1 MAIEATSPASDPSE
15 VCIRHYNFF
24 QRFSRMYSLRNFA
37 LFFALVFSFLVC
49 SAVGV
54 AQNQEPL
61 SSKDFVA
68 WLYQLPRYP
77 EKRDE
82 LIEEIRKRGIGF
94 PLTDGMRSLVATKS
108 GNDALLRR
116 TLEEAERRRV
126 NPTASALPSPAEGNE
141 LLERTRNVT
150 LAAAGAMPD
159 FIVKQSIRRSVAYG
173 TTTNWIPQD
182 TLSIAVGY
190 RANQGEQY
198 KLLTVNGV
206 PAAEEVQESK
216 DYSKYVKGATSS
228 GVEYISALADIFK
241 PESQAEFRMVDTD
254 VIQGRRTVVYEYL
267 VHKEQSQL
275 TLSTGDTGA
284 STIAGSQGRMWIDR
298 ELDRV
303 LRFEQ
308 IATEIPNGFPITA
321 ASSLIDYDWVS
332 INDRKYL
339 LPFHSE
345 ILMTTAQPR
354 FVMQSRNDVKFRG
367 YQKFGAELK
376 VVDEVGEDDEPSSRP
391 QQTAKPKV
399 ETHPAQKPIT
409 EKPAA
414 EKPVNAT
421 PTDDAPPPLKL
432 KPPKPGN

>member
-1 MAIEATSPASDPSE
+1 MFLGFSSRASAQTQQPLTSKEIVS
-15 VCIRHYNFF
+15 
-24 QRFSRMYSLRNFA
+24 
-37 LFFALVFSFLVC
+37 
-49 SAVGV
+49 
-54 AQNQEPL
+54 
-61 SSKDFVA
+61 

-126 NPTASALPSPAEGNE
+126 NPVGSALPSETEGRE

-159 FIVKQSIRRSVAYG
+159 FIVKQLIRRSVAYG

-206 PAAEEVQESK
+206 PTGEDVQESK

-241 PESQAEFRMVDTD
+241 PESQTEFRMVDTD
-254 VIQGRRTVVYEYL
+254 TIQGRRTVVYEYL
-267 VHKEQSQL
+267 VHKERSQL
-275 TLSTGDTGA
+275 TLTAGDTGA
-284 STIAGSQGRMWIDR
+284 STVAGSQGRMWIDR

-321 ASSLIDYDWVS
+321 ASSLIDYDWVN
-332 INDRKYL
+332 INERKYL

-354 FVMQSRNDVKFRG
+354 FVLQSRNDVRFRS

-376 VVDEVGEDDEPSSRP
+376 VVDEVGEDDERATPPPS
-391 QQTAKPKV
+391 K
-399 ETHPAQKPIT
+399 QKPDLPSTETSTPEKPPIEAAPP

-414 EKPVNAT
+414 
-421 PTDDAPPPLKL
+421 DGAPPIPKL
-432 KPPKPGN
+432 KPKKP